1 MVRLLILVEGQ
12 TEALFSD
19 TVLRPYLAQKG
30 VFLDK
35 ASIVVTRN
43 NPKGSNDKGG
53 CANLDRITP
62 QLETKLKSA
71 IQFNGY
77 VTTLFDFYACGWRN
91 ETETI
96 MQVEEKLKTAV
107 TDGADRLIPYLQKHE
122 YEGLLFSDPTILSEE
137 LDASKLKHVN
147 SILQN
152 FDTPEDINSKRETC
166 PSSRLKALFPSYDKV
181 LHGQQ
186 IAEKIGIDTIRERC
200 PRFNHW
206 ISRLE
211 ELANTNQ

>member
-43 NPKGSNDKGG
+43 NPKGSNYKGG
-53 CANLDRITP
+53 YTNLNKIRP
-62 QLETKLKSA
+62 QLETKLKSS
-71 IQFNGY
+71 IQFGGF
-77 VTTLFDFYACGWRN
+77 VTTLFDFYACGWRS

-96 MQVEEKLKTAV
+96 TQVEEKLKTAV
-107 TDGADRLIPYLQKHE
+107 TIGAHRLIPYLQQHE
-122 YEGLLFSDPTILSEE
+122 YEGLLFSEPTILSEE
-137 LDASKLKHVN
+137 LDASKLNDVN

-152 FDTPEDINSKRETC
+152 FDTHEEINSKRETC
-166 PSSRLKALFPSYDKV
+166 PSARLKALFPSYDKV

-186 IAEKIGIDTIRERC
+186 IADKIGIDTIRERC
-200 PRFNHW
+200 PRFNSW
-206 ISRLE
+206 ITRLE
-211 ELANTNQ
+211 ALVNVN

>member
-19 TVLRPYLAQKG
+19 NVLRPYLAQKG

-43 NPKGSNDKGG
+43 NPKGSNYKGG
-53 CANLDRITP
+53 YANLDRITP

-71 IQFNGY
+71 NSFNGY
-77 VTTLFDFYACGWRN
+77 VTTLFDFYACGWRSA
-91 ETETI
+91 TETI
-96 MQVEEKLKTAV
+96 TQVEERLKIAV
-107 TDGADRLIPYLQKHE
+107 TIGADRLIPYLQKHE
-122 YEGLLFSDPTILSEE
+122 YEGLLFSEPTILSEE
-137 LDASKLKHVN
+137 LDASKLKDVN

-152 FDTPEDINSKRETC
+152 FGPPEEINSKPETC
-166 PSSRLKALFPSYDKV
+166 PSARLKALFPSYDKV

-186 IAEKIGIDTIRERC
+186 IARKIGIDTMREKC
-200 PRFNHW
+200 PHFDKW
-206 ISRLE
+206 ISQLE
-211 ELANTNQ
+211 ELANVNQ